1 MPVEYTADEILK
13 VAKYWNE
20 LLQAMTS
27 DESLKINKT
36 EIDAL
41 LKTNTIDFYQ
51 HLRYYT
57 AEIEKRIKKVKK

>member
-1 MPVEYTADEILK
+1 VG
-13 VAKYWNE
+13 KYWNE

-57 AEIEKRIKKVKK
+57 AEIDKRIKKIKK